1 MIMNVPSSKTAI
13 MKSQEFSFRTEKQT
27 IFLKYFSFLRVII
40 YLTANRTRKESVN
53 RARSNPSTPPSS
65 RRPSAEFGGQEVL
78 FQSAGAPTKRTP
90 PPLASIVFFRRKEH
104 ESNKF
109 RFLKNLVCYK
119 HIKYSLFVRPS
130 EK

>member
-1 MIMNVPSSKTAI
+1 MNVPSSKTTI

-65 RRPSAEFGGQEVL
+65 RRPSAEFGVQEFL
-78 FQSAGAPTKRTP
+78 FQSARQPTERTP
-90 PPLASIVFFRRKEH
+90 PSPPVFFRRKEH

-109 RFLKNLVCYK
+109 RFLRNLACYK
-119 HIKYSLFVRPS
+119 HIKYRLIVRLS

>member
-1 MIMNVPSSKTAI
+1 MNVPFSKSTI

-27 IFLKYFSFLRVII
+27 IFLKSFSFLRVII

-78 FQSAGAPTKRTP
+78 FQSAGAPTERT
-90 PPLASIVFFRRKEH
+90 PPLASSIFFRRKEH

-119 HIKYSLFVRPS
+119 HIKYRLFVRQT